1 MITQKIKFGI
11 DRKEISHFTSIELH
25 QTINKH
31 HNFTIKVPHSVIEEP
46 RAYTMQNAQNWL
58 GKTVHIA
65 LENQNNFIGI
75 VTDIKFELKEDIVGN
90 QILISGHSKTEIL
103 ESGSK
108 MYSWE
113 EATLKEII
121 ESVLKKGVGDFREL
135 KNEIN
140 PEYKQTIKYQTQYNE
155 TDFQFIQ
162 RLAKQYNEWFYYNG
176 ETLFFGKP
184 TKFDK
189 EIPLLLGID
198 LSKFTMGLK
207 TIPHHFSSFTYDEN
221 QDKTYKAKT
230 THEIKP
236 MSRLG
241 KFAIDASSILYNTHS
256 LEHGKIST
264 GHEGA
269 LEQLLNAKQQ
279 SAIAKSNTISAKS
292 RNPKLKIG
300 SIIEVGI
307 QEKLINNLANNSNIP
322 QFKINYIDTYI
333 ITKITHKAN
342 DIGEY
347 FNSFSALPVNITKL
361 PEPKINL
368 PNAKLQEAVVVD
380 NNDPKGTGRIRV
392 KMEWQQGSMRTPWLR
407 VMTPDAGSSAE
418 VGTNRGM
425 VFIPE
430 VGDHVLLGFRHNDPN
445 RPLVIGSLF
454 HGKNSSGGGEKN
466 KEKSLRSKTG
476 NNITL
481 DDSIGKGAVLINDA
495 IGNSLTFDGA
505 GNTVAQAGDTNVI
518 NVGKSAESHFKMDK
532 DGNIALEGKNSFK
545 VTVGKSILELL
556 ADGTINLNGKKFKLD
571 ATDTMDIASAKNHI
585 SGESKLDGG
594 DVFIN

>member
-1 MITQKIKFGI
+1 MITQKIIFGI

-31 HNFTIKVPHSVIEEP
+31 HSFTIKVPHSVIEEP
-46 RAYTMQNAQNWL
+46 RDYTMQNSQNWL

-90 QILISGHSKTEIL
+90 QIVLSGHSKTEML

-113 EATLKEII
+113 EFTLKEIVD
-121 ESVLKKGVGDFREL
+121 SVLKNSVGKYREL
-135 KNEIN
+135 KAEIN
-140 PEYKQTIKYQTQYNE
+140 PEYKHPIKYQTQYNE
-155 TDFQFIQ
+155 TDFEFLQ
-162 RLAKQYNEWFYYNG
+162 RLAKQYNEWFYYDG

-184 TKFDK
+184 KKFDK
-189 EIPLLLGID
+189 EILLLLGTD
-198 LSKFTMGLK
+198 LSKFVMGLK
-207 TIPHHFSSFTYDEN
+207 TIPHHFSSFTYNEN
-221 QDKTYKAKT
+221 QDVTYKSKT
-230 THEIKP
+230 NQEIKP

-241 KFAIDASSILYNTHS
+241 KFAIDASAILYNTHS

-269 LEQLLNAKQQ
+269 LGQLLNAKQQ

-300 SIIEVGI
+300 SIIEIGV
-307 QEKLINNLANNSNIP
+307 QERLINNLAAINNIS
-322 QFKINYIDTYI
+322 QSKINYIDTYI
-333 ITKITHKAN
+333 ITQITHKAN

-347 FNSFSALPVNITKL
+347 YNSFKALPVNIAKL
-361 PEPKINL
+361 PEPKINF
-368 PNAKLQEAVVVD
+368 PNAKLQEAIVVD

-430 VGDHVLLGFRHNDPN
+430 VGDHVLIGFRHNDPN
-445 RPLVIGSLF
+445 RPIVVGSLF
-454 HGKNSSGGGEKN
+454 HGKNSSGGGAKN

-495 IGNSLTFDGA
+495 IGNSLTFDGS

-518 NVGKSAESHFKMDK
+518 NVGKGAESHFKMDK
-532 DGNIALEGKNSFK
+532 DGNIALEGKTSFK
-545 VTVGKSILELL
+545 VTVGESTLELL

-571 ATDTMDIASAKNHI
+571 AADTVDIASAKNHI

>member
-75 VTDIKFELKEDIVGN
+75 VTDVKFELKEDIVGN
-90 QILISGHSKTEIL
+90 QIIISGHSKTEIL

-113 EATLKEII
+113 EVTLKEIV
-121 ESVLKKGVGDFREL
+121 EGVLKKGVGKYREL

-155 TDFQFIQ
+155 TDFQFLQ

-176 ETLFFGKP
+176 EILIFGKP

-198 LSKFTMGLK
+198 LSKFVMGLK

-221 QDKTYKAKT
+221 QDVSYMSKTNQ
-230 THEIKP
+230 EIKP

-241 KFAIDASSILYNTHS
+241 KFAIDASAILYNTHS

-292 RNPKLKIG
+292 RNPKLKVG
-300 SIIEVGI
+300 SIIEIGF
-307 QEKLINNLANNSNIP
+307 QEKLPTNLAAINNIP
-322 QFKINYIDTYI
+322 QSKINYIDTYI

-342 DIGEY
+342 EIGEY

-361 PEPKINL
+361 PEPKIKF

-430 VGDHVLLGFRHNDPN
+430 IGDHVLLGFRHNDPN

-454 HGKNSSGGGEKN
+454 HGKNSSGGGAKN

-495 IGNSLTFDGA
+495 IGNSLTFDGS

>member
-1 MITQKIKFGI
+1 MIKQKIKFGI

-75 VTDIKFELKEDIVGN
+75 VTDVKFELKEDIVGN
-90 QILISGHSKTEIL
+90 QIIISGHSKTEIL

-113 EATLKEII
+113 EVTLKEIV
-121 ESVLKKGVGDFREL
+121 EGVLKKGVGKYREL

-155 TDFQFIQ
+155 TDFQFLQ

-176 ETLFFGKP
+176 EILIFGKP

-198 LSKFTMGLK
+198 LSKFVMGLK

-221 QDKTYKAKT
+221 QDVSYMSKTNQ
-230 THEIKP
+230 EIKP

-241 KFAIDASSILYNTHS
+241 KFAIDASAILYNTHS

-292 RNPKLKIG
+292 RNPKLKVG
-300 SIIEVGI
+300 SIIEIGF
-307 QEKLINNLANNSNIP
+307 QEKLPTNLAAINNIP
-322 QFKINYIDTYI
+322 QSKINYIDTYI

-342 DIGEY
+342 EIGEY

-361 PEPKINL
+361 PEPKIKF

-430 VGDHVLLGFRHNDPN
+430 IGDHVLLGFRHNDPN

-454 HGKNSSGGGEKN
+454 HGKNSSGGGAKN

-495 IGNSLTFDGA
+495 IGNSLTFDGS